1 MSAKDLFG
9 QATTTEE
16 ESGIDKAV
24 AEIASRLSYADT
36 IEKLM
41 QMTRATGEEKE
52 AFAILYALNKGK
64 LKSRVLTDFLY
75 ARFGLANS
83 EKGKSRAELIDVI
96 KASTPQVPK
105 GFWGKMKEKVDF

>member
-1 MSAKDLFG
+1 MSAKELFG
-9 QATTTEE
+9 QSTVSAE
-16 ESGIDKAV
+16 ESGIDRAI
-24 AEIASRLSYADT
+24 AEIANRLSYADT
-36 IEKLM
+36 VERLM
-41 QMTRATGEEKE
+41 QMTRASADEKE

-64 LKSRVLTDFLY
+64 LKSRVLTDFLF